1 MDTEKR
7 SEVRQKAKRCHH
19 AEIRLVGVPVYE
31 VKLKDQSTKGSCI
44 LVKED
49 SLLINHLKTGQNITV
64 KYYLEDRFK
73 PGKLFE
79 LAGAIHALG
88 GNIVGMG
95 AIQGGST
102 STRLLILK
110 VADVKKGALQEAMQP
125 LVEKIVD
132 LREEKDAL

>member
-1 MDTEKR
+1 MNTEKR

-31 VKLKDQSTKGSCI
+31 VKLKDLTTKGSCI

-79 LAGAIHALG
+79 ATVRYIKLVREGEFKGHYL
-88 GNIVGMG
+88 VGL
-95 AIQGGST
+95 Q
-102 STRLLILK
+102 ILK
-110 VADVKKGALQEAMQP
+110 
-125 LVEKIVD
+125 
-132 LREEKDAL
+132 